1 VLLLLVACRGWA
13 SPTTTPSAAEREWR
27 GLLLAIAIPART
39 HAPILVNRDGRRY
52 GIETAAPYAS
62 WWLCVGGVGGGGGGG
77 ELLSPIS
84 ARLSLAGGVA
94 RMLGGR

>member
-1 VLLLLVACRGWA
+1 M
-13 SPTTTPSAAEREWR
+13 AADMKSKRLR
-27 GLLLAIAIPART
+27 RMLA
-39 HAPILVNRDGRRY
+39 
-52 GIETAAPYAS
+52 

-84 ARLSLAGGVA
+84 ARLSLVGGVA